1 MVCDHSCT
9 SGVCQELNPQA
20 RIYKLRGL
28 TRLPSTKPPPRVII
42 YKLEVNGTWIF
53 TTQVNTSF
61 YKFHIPN
68 LSPSQLTISLVKLK
82 DHKITTNQHLIIK
95 LSLLKF
101 VFKLVDY
108 LLCLSCITKQQPISL
123 PSPRCYCFPHF
134 TSKFYYL
141 FIIKLLSWVVPLK
154 FILTLYFS
162 WSHTM
167 FLVVFVFLFLMFHT
181 SLIVIF
187 FEVIPP

>member
-28 TRLPSTKPPPRVII
+28 TRLPTTKPPPRVII

-61 YKFHIPN
+61 YKFFIPN

-82 DHKITTNQHLIIK
+82 DHKITTLPLTFHHKSTPYHKIVTSQICLQVSGLSS
-95 LSLLKF
+95 LSLLHNQ
-101 VFKLVDY
+101 
-108 LLCLSCITKQQPISL
+108 TTAN
-123 PSPRCYCFPHF
+123 F
-134 TSKFYYL
+134 TSITQVLLFSSLYL
-141 FIIKLLSWVVPLK
+141 
-154 FILTLYFS
+154 
-162 WSHTM
+162 
-167 FLVVFVFLFLMFHT
+167 
-181 SLIVIF
+181 
-187 FEVIPP
+187 